1 MEVQLR
7 SLYASLK
14 IPPSLPIEEWL
25 TLGRTAALTF
35 LAKGEYWVR
44 SGETSDS
51 IGICIDGLFRI
62 FYETPGGD
70 EHNKSFCS
78 RHDFIAPYGALLQRI
93 PSYLSIQ
100 SLQESQIL
108 VFRYEQLAASYD
120 RHPGWERFGR
130 IVAEQLF
137 VKKETRER
145 ELLLLTAEE
154 RYRLFLSQYG
164 HLESEIPQYHIASY
178 LGITPVALSRI
189 RRRINLG

>member
-7 SLYASLK
+7 SLYASLR
-14 IPPSLPIEEWL
+14 IPPFLPMDEWL
-25 TLGRTAALTF
+25 TLGRTATLHS
-35 LAKGEYWVR
+35 LAKGQYWIR
-44 SGETSDS
+44 SGETADS
-51 IGICIDGLFRI
+51 VAICIEGLFRI
-62 FYETPGGD
+62 FYETPDGN
-70 EHNKSFCS
+70 EHNKSFCTT
-78 RHDFIAPYGALLQRI
+78 HEFIAPYGALLQRI

-100 SLQESQIL
+100 SLQESRIL

-145 ELLLLTAEE
+145 ELLFLTAEE
-154 RYRLFLSQYG
+154 RYRQFLSHYG
-164 HLESEIPQYHIASY
+164 HLEGEIPQYHIASY

-189 RRRINLG
+189 RRRMNLG